1 MTIKILENNHFPFEV
16 EKIFQIFNLEES
28 DSIRLVGG
36 CVRDLFLQKQIK
48 DFDFACKFLPEKI
61 IEILEKN
68 NIRAVPTGIKY
79 GTITA
84 VINHKNFEITTLRKD
99 VENDGRYPKTEFVD
113 DYFLDAS
120 RRDFTI
126 NALYLDEEGKIY
138 DYFDGIPDLQ
148 NQKVKFIGDA
158 NLRINEDFLR
168 IFRFFRFS
176 CFYAKNL
183 DNQGFQACVKNKNG
197 IKTLSS
203 DRIRIEFFKTLESDD
218 DKKLLEILTA
228 IKDTKIADE
237 IYLYD
242 LEISDLEN
250 ILNLARS
257 LKIRLSSHIKFA
269 FLILNQHKNL
279 QEIFSR
285 FNFSNDEKKYFS
297 FLFS

>member
-197 IKTLSS
+197 IKT
-203 DRIRIEFFKTLESDD
+203 F
-218 DKKLLEILTA
+218 
-228 IKDTKIADE
+228 
-237 IYLYD
+237 LYD

-297 FLFS
+297 FLFSAKKSLKKLLVSQEKNWVYVFYLLR